1 MNDRPY
7 TSSDP
12 VELSSRDSF
21 PASDPPGWIGSHR
34 AAGWPTKEDP
44 IVAHI
49 IPPLTSLDHVRG
61 DTGAVRTLIE
71 YGDYQ
76 CPFCAAAEPVVLEIL
91 RRHPSGLAHVFRHFP
106 LASIHPMAQPAAETV
121 EFAAD
126 HGAFWAMHSVIMAR
140 SGSLSLSTMVGL
152 AELLGLSGVGL
163 RDALSTGAYA
173 ARVRH
178 DMALGLHGGVRG
190 TPTFVIDGEFYSGPV
205 TVEALD
211 SAIALET
218 DRIIVTPT
226 ISNPT

>member
-1 MNDRPY
+1 M
-7 TSSDP
+7 
-12 VELSSRDSF
+12 
-21 PASDPPGWIGSHR
+21 
-34 AAGWPTKEDP
+34 
-44 IVAHI
+44 AHI

-178 DMALGLHGGVRG
+178 DMALGLHGTAHQTKAHPGFTILSDKGRNDGVKWPFTAFKDIEMTRFQGKHFTAILEDKTHPWRG
-190 TPTFVIDGEFYSGPV
+190 HARTHAPV
-205 TVEALD
+205 
-211 SAIALET
+211 IAL
-218 DRIIVTPT
+218 
-226 ISNPT
+226 NQ